1 MAIYHR
7 ATLTPTKLEAVAGWI
22 PGQPWGPAAAADV
35 ELVGAYR
42 FDDPNGR
49 VGIEVHLASDGADLF
64 HVPLTYRDA
73 PLADADGALVCE
85 MEHSALG
92 TRWVYDG
99 LRDPLFLTMLAAVT
113 LTGQGQAVGMVEI
126 DDRMVVVP
134 TNVRLE
140 GGGWSLERVP
150 LDGFASDDTTAGSP
164 VFRNDRFDLVV
175 HRRPV
180 VAERT
185 PICLTATWPEQT
197 VPVLLAEVR
206 EH

>member
-22 PGQPWGPAAAADV
+22 PSQAWGSAGDADV
-35 ELVGAYR
+35 EIIGAYR
-42 FDDPNGR
+42 FDDPNGQ
-49 VGIEVHLASDGADLF
+49 VGMEVHLAGDGVDIF
-64 HVPLTYRDA
+64 HVPFTYRDA
-73 PLADADGALVCE
+73 PLDGAESALVCE

-99 LRDPLFLTMLAAVT
+99 LRDPLFVTMLAAVT
-113 LTGQGQAVGMVEI
+113 MTGQGQAVGMVDI
-126 DDRMVVVP
+126 DGRMVVVP

-150 LDGFASDDTTAGSP
+150 VDGFTSDDVSAASP
-164 VFRNDRFDLVV
+164 VFHNDRFELVV

-180 VAERT
+180 VAPRS
-185 PICLTATWPEQT
+185 PICLTATWPEQPA
-197 VPVLLAEVR
+197 PVVLAEMR
-206 EH
+206 ER